1 MKETGYIYGVHA
13 VSEVLA
19 RSPKR
24 VRTLYVAKE
33 REGEMK
39 VAAKKAGLPYIPLPS
54 HVEREV
60 EGENHQGVVA
70 LVEVPEPVS
79 LGEFLDSVTVS
90 SNTALVILGGIQD
103 PHNVGAIIRS
113 CAGFGISGVLVP
125 ERRQAPI
132 TGTVAKV
139 SAGTVF
145 SVPLVSISN
154 INQTIALLKEKG
166 FWIYGLA
173 GEGQNPLP
181 QEKFDAPAVFV
192 VGSEGDG
199 LREKTREHC
208 DIVLSIPMHPRC
220 ESLNASASVAVV
232 LSHWSAQHPGALAV

>member
-1 MKETGYIYGVHA
+1 MGIA
-13 VSEVLA
+13 
-19 RSPKR
+19 
-24 VRTLYVAKE
+24 
-33 REGEMK
+33 
-39 VAAKKAGLPYIPLPS
+39 YIPLPP
-54 HVEREV
+54 HVEREL
-60 EGENHQGVVA
+60 EDENHQGIVA
-70 LVEVPEPVS
+70 LVEVPETIP
-79 LGEFLDSVTVS
+79 LGEFLNSIEVTAD
-90 SNTALVILGGIQD
+90 TALVILGGIQD

-113 CAGFGISGVLVP
+113 CAGFGVAGVLVP

-145 SVPLVSISN
+145 SIPLVSIGN

-166 FWIYGLA
+166 FWVYGLA
-173 GEGQNPLP
+173 GEGSNPLP
-181 QEKFDAPAVFV
+181 QEKFDAPAVFI

-232 LSHWSAQHPGALAV
+232 LSHWSAQHAKALEV